1 MTLDQSPFAEDLEW
15 LQSRTPHDRDIPIQS
30 QAYHAERIG
39 ERVMRDRQDA
49 LSARNAE
56 LELMLTQW

>member
-15 LQSRTPHDRDIPIQS
+15 LQSRTPHDRDIPIQT

-39 ERVMRDRQDA
+39 DRIMRDRQDA
-49 LSARNAE
+49 LTARKDE
-56 LELMLTQW
+56 LALMLTQ